1 MHERWSLPAFR
12 KKIFPN
18 KTQQH
23 WEGRDRERRTSEEEH
38 LHTFRLTLRGT
49 AIVGWQWTQG
59 WGHLFG
65 NNSHLQLPIFS
76 FCFILVRLCRGRKGK
91 RDFSPPLPV
100 RTARIVKS
108 SYDQYAKPALG
119 TIAQYHGLITSISTY
134 PTQIFGGQAV
144 SPLVYSQS
152 CGNKIVRLPKQQL
165 GVSSYIKHN
174 YRFYFKHR

>member
-65 NNSHLQLPIFS
+65 NNSHLQLRIFS

-108 SYDQYAKPALG
+108 SYDQYAKPAVRHHCSIPWIDNKHIHLPN
-119 TIAQYHGLITSISTY
+119 TDIWRTSCLTTGLQSKLWKQNSSTSQTTAWS
-134 PTQIFGGQAV
+134 FF
-144 SPLVYSQS
+144 VY
-152 CGNKIVRLPKQQL
+152 
-165 GVSSYIKHN
+165 
-174 YRFYFKHR
+174 